1 MTLQGG
7 SLTNTVEMVE
17 KANKI
22 LLDNFPEIKHTVC
35 KIGAGEIPTDPTP
48 METGDYIIT
57 LKDKSEWTSAKT
69 REELVAKMEEKLVVL
84 AGVKFEFQQPIQM
97 RFNELMSGS
106 KQDIAVKIFGDDLNT
121 LSEKAAKLKK
131 SFSSIEG
138 VEDIN
143 VEKVTGL
150 AQVQVDYNRDRLAQ
164 YGLSVE
170 DVNRVLRAAFAGSQ
184 AGVVFDEE
192 KRFGLGGSSG

>member
-1 MTLQGG
+1 MGGEFIPQLEEGDLAAGVITLQGG
-7 SLTNTVEMVE
+7 SLTNTVDQVI

-22 LLDNFPEIKHTVC
+22 LLENFPEIKHTVC

-57 LKDKSEWTSAKT
+57 LKDKDEWVSAKT
-69 REELVAKMEEKLVVL
+69 REELIEKMEEKLIPL

-106 KQDIAVKIFGDDLNT
+106 KQDIAIKIFGDDLNI
-121 LSEKAAKLKK
+121 LAEKAAEVEKIIQK
-131 SFSSIEG
+131 IAG

-150 AQVQVDYNRDRLAQ
+150 GTD
-164 YGLSVE
+164 
-170 DVNRVLRAAFAGSQ
+170 AG
-184 AGVVFDEE
+184 
-192 KRFGLGGSSG
+192 